1 MKKGDLDNVIS
12 FDKINEDKPGEVG
25 LATKNYRSI
34 YAGNSIN
41 YYGFH
46 WTSEFCL
53 MMIIFLVLVN

>member
-1 MKKGDLDNVIS
+1 MKRGDLDNVIS

-46 WTSEFCL
+46 
-53 MMIIFLVLVN
+53 